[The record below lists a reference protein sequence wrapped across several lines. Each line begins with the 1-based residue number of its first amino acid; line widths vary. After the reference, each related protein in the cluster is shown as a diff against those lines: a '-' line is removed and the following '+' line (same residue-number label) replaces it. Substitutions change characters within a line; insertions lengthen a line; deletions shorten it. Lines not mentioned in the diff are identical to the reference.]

1 MPGSENDLLPV
12 GCVVVEGAGLVA
24 GALAAGA
31 ATAYDATL
39 GRPDWNCP
47 SARTA
52 LRVYVPAARGAA
64 IDATNAPL
72 PLVVAV
78 ATAPLLD
85 EIVMPVLAGK

>member
-39 GRPDWNCP
+39 GRPDWNVP
-47 SARTA
+47 SDLTA
-52 LRVYVPAARGAA
+52 FRVYVPAERGAV
-64 IDATNAPL
+64 IVATNAPL

-85 EIVMPVLAGK
+85 EIVMLVFVGK